1 MSKKV
6 SEITIM
12 DITERMLKFTLRDEI
27 AEASDYAAYN
37 NGTRDAL
44 NEMRADMADMSEE
57 EFNEKY
63 ETLSLDKGD
72 ERFDLE
78 PDDLKYQ
85 YLEGYC
91 NTIEDVLS
99 FLNPAYIYDQI
110 TMLSEGIG
118 CGGDCGDCGE
128 DCHEHDHDCGCGHCH

>member
-6 SEITIM
+6 SEFTVM

-37 NGTRDAL
+37 DGTRDAL
-44 NEMRADMADMSEE
+44 NEMRADMVNMTEE
-57 EFNEKY
+57 EFTEKY

-72 ERFDLE
+72 ERFDLD
-78 PDDLKYQ
+78 PDDPKYQ
-85 YLEGYC
+85 YLQGYC

-110 TMLSEGIG
+110 EMLSEGL
-118 CGGDCGDCGE
+118 CGGDCCDCDE
-128 DCHEHDHDCGCGHCH
+128 DCHEHDHDCDCGNCH

>member
-6 SEITIM
+6 SEFTVM

-37 NGTRDAL
+37 DGTRDAL
-44 NEMRADMADMSEE
+44 NEMRADMVNMTEE
-57 EFNEKY
+57 EFAEKY

-72 ERFDLE
+72 ERFDLD
-78 PDDLKYQ
+78 PDDPKYQ
-85 YLEGYC
+85 YLQGYC

-110 TMLSEGIG
+110 EMLAEGL
-118 CGGDCGDCGE
+118 CGGDCCDCDE
-128 DCHEHDHDCGCGHCH
+128 DCHEHDHDCDCGHCH

>member
-1 MSKKV
+1 MISKKV
-6 SEITIM
+6 SEFTIM

-44 NEMRADMADMSEE
+44 NEMRADMVNMSEL
-57 EFNEKY
+57 EFVEKY

-78 PDDLKYQ
+78 EGDPKYQ

-110 TMLSEGIG
+110 TMLSEGL
-118 CGGDCGDCGE
+118 CSGDCSDCGE
-128 DCHEHDHDCGCGHCH
+128 DCHEHDHGCDCGHCH